1 MAEAPVPDGKT
12 EYPICEL
19 SGYQSD
25 SSHYTCKK
33 DELFESSG
41 NFLRFFGKKTGATNE
56 VEVRKKYNLLRQKN
70 KAKYDL
76 GDNIN
81 IDFENKQWHITKKAE
96 QENEFGD
103 DRQYDSLDSDE
114 DIKLIRQAKNNI
126 NDPLNP
132 NRSKSKYDDCI
143 RRFGPKLENAT
154 KAKLC
159 SILTFAYVLEDKKS
173 VRALG
178 FSNDKLVEIAN
189 DMMHV
194 WYNDNTVI
202 YQIYKTLSEAGSLC
216 FLPMVY
222 LFFDKEMANVEI
234 YFSIQETLGET
245 LGLGPITPFDWLT
258 KSILKKKIQECK
270 MPTMAIPLSFQTI
283 GVRGSGHANM
293 LVINRRIKVGKR
305 SFEVEHFEPHV
316 VFLRDEKKS
325 SMINNAVDGFI
336 SKLFND
342 EEYTIIHPQQLC
354 PQSRPMQALL
364 GTSTTYGGSCAIF
377 AMWYGLIRLLNPTG
391 NPIKINALISQFL
404 EQNQEP
410 EKIMR
415 QIVRT
420 FTELVT
426 IDLVNR
432 TVNGRPFSRR
442 TVLGGKKNYTK
453 LRRPNKSQKKLLKRN
468 TRKNR
473 AKT

>member
-19 SGYQSD
+19 SRYQSD

-56 VEVRKKYNLLRQKN
+56 AEVRKKYNLLRQKN

-96 QENEFGD
+96 QEDPFGD

-114 DIKLIRQAKNNI
+114 DIKLIQQAKNI
-126 NDPLNP
+126 HDPFKEHN
-132 NRSKSKYDDCI
+132 KSKYDDCI

-159 SILTFAYVLEDKKS
+159 SILTFAYVWEDKKS
-173 VRALG
+173 VHAIG

-202 YQIYKTLSEAGSLC
+202 HQIYKTLSEAGSLC
-216 FLPMVY
+216 FLPAVY
-222 LFFDKEMANVEI
+222 LLFDKEITANVNVNI
-234 YFSIQETLGET
+234 SIGKTLSEGR
-245 LGLGPITPFDWLT
+245 F
-258 KSILKKKIQECK
+258 ILKKKIQECK
-270 MPTMAIPLSFQTI
+270 MPTMAIPLNFQMEGHTI
-283 GVRGSGHANM
+283 GHANM
-293 LVINRRIKVGKR
+293 LVINRRIKEGKR
-305 SFEVEHFEPHV
+305 IFEVEHFEPHV
-316 VFLRDEKKS
+316 VYLHDENKS
-325 SMINNAVDGFI
+325 STINNAVDDFI
-336 SKLFND
+336 SFVFND
-342 EEYTIIHPQQLC
+342 EAYTIIHPQQLC
-354 PQSRPMQALL
+354 PMSYPMQALL
-364 GTSTTYGGSCAIF
+364 GRSTTYGGSCLIF

-391 NPIKINALISQFL
+391 NPIEINRNISQFL
-404 EQNQEP
+404 IHNQEP

-432 TVNGRPFSRR
+432 TVNGRPISRR
-442 TVLGGKKNYTK
+442 NVLGGKKNYTK